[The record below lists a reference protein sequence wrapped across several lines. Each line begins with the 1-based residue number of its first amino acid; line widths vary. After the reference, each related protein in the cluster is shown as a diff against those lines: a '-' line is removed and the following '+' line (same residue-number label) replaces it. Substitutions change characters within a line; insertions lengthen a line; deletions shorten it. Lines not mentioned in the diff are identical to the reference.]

1 MKNFDR
7 HYPIHIQNT
16 SEIANRSHC
25 KKASEQLKQDVEA
38 FLAKDGIIRE
48 YDNVGQEI
56 IK

>member
-1 MKNFDR
+1 MKDFDR

-16 SEIANRSHC
+16 
-25 KKASEQLKQDVEA
+25 DVEE

-56 IK
+56 IR

>member
-1 MKNFDR
+1 MEHRYD
-7 HYPIHIQNT
+7 IHIENT

-25 KKASEQLKQDVEA
+25 KKASEQLKKDVEA

-48 YDNVGQEI
+48 YDNQYPPQEI